1 MDFSEINH
9 ENLRRNKAL
18 QTDHYNPLTGVGCA
32 GERVLVAGE
41 WVPQAVIDER
51 PDYASLTAVERQ
63 RLRAKHDFEF
73 WCATCATVRD
83 KYTGRPVPFVL
94 NAPQRRVAAEMERQ
108 RQAHQP
114 VRLILLKAR
123 QWGGSTLV
131 QMYMAWMQLVRHK
144 GWNSLICGQK
154 RQSARSIKGM
164 YNLLLRHY
172 PSSMLDDA
180 DGPVRFRN
188 FEGGNS
194 VQTLTG
200 RECFVVMGSAVN
212 DDDVRSF
219 SIAMAHLT
227 EVAFWPDT
235 PMHSPEDVMRSVNG
249 TVGRI
254 EDSVVVL
261 ESTANGMGQY
271 FHTEWLRACSGK
283 SDKTPIFVPWYEIE
297 AYRSPVR
304 DVAQLW
310 GAMDA
315 YERQLWDE
323 GLTLEMIQWYHDKR
337 REALSHSA
345 MMAEFP
351 TTATEA
357 FVCSGFS
364 VFDLGNLE
372 RLRRHCKPPVD
383 VGDIEADHR
392 SLASVHFV
400 PASTGLLKVWS
411 HPQAGERYLV
421 AVDVGGRSDKADYS
435 VIAVV
440 SCTAPRQRLPE
451 VVAQWRG
458 HIDHDLLAWKA
469 AQVAQYYNHAKLVV
483 ESNTLETRQGVGGTG
498 QYILD
503 VLQGHYTN
511 LYRRTNG
518 RLGFHTD
525 VGNKSEMINNLISCV
540 RDLRYIERDHE
551 AVDEMAVYEQH
562 GASFGARRGHHDDIL
577 ITRAIAFWVMQ
588 IAPGQQPPR
597 RAVITPSDKRVLEGG
612 YVADLCELMGG

>member
-1 MDFSEINH
+1 
-9 ENLRRNKAL
+9 
-18 QTDHYNPLTGVGCA
+18 
-32 GERVLVAGE
+32 
-41 WVPQAVIDER
+41 
-51 PDYASLTAVERQ
+51 
-63 RLRAKHDFEF
+63 
-73 WCATCATVRD
+73 
-83 KYTGRPVPFVL
+83 
-94 NAPQRRVAAEMERQ
+94 
-108 RQAHQP
+108 
-114 VRLILLKAR
+114 
-123 QWGGSTLV
+123 
-131 QMYMAWMQLVRHK
+131 
-144 GWNSLICGQK
+144 
-154 RQSARSIKGM
+154 
-164 YNLLLRHY
+164 
-172 PSSMLDDA
+172 
-180 DGPVRFRN
+180 
-188 FEGGNS
+188 
-194 VQTLTG
+194 
-200 RECFVVMGSAVN
+200 
-212 DDDVRSF
+212 
-219 SIAMAHLT
+219 
-227 EVAFWPDT
+227 
-235 PMHSPEDVMRSVNG
+235 MRSVNG
-249 TVGRI
+249 TVGRV

-283 SDKTPIFVPWYEIE
+283 SDKTPIFVPWHEIE

-310 GAMDA
+310 DAMDA
-315 YERQLWDE
+315 YEHQLWDD

-337 REALSHSA
+337 REALSHAA

-364 VFDLGNLE
+364 VFDLANLD
-372 RLRRHCKPPVD
+372 RLRRHCKPPVE

-392 SLASVHFV
+392 SLDNVHFV

-411 HPQAGERYLV
+411 HPQTGERYLV
-421 AVDVGGRSDKADYS
+421 AVDVGGRSEKADYS
-435 VIAVV
+435 VIAVI
-440 SCTAPRQRLPE
+440 SCTDPRHRLPE

-483 ESNTLETRQGVGGTG
+483 ESNTLETRHGVGGTG

-511 LYRRTNG
+511 LYRRANG

-562 GASFGARRGHHDDIL
+562 GASYGARRGHHDDIL
-577 ITRAIAFWVMQ
+577 ITRAIALWVMQ

-597 RAVITPSDKRVLEGG
+597 RAVITVTDKRVMEGG
-612 YVADLCELMGG
+612 YVADLCELMGC